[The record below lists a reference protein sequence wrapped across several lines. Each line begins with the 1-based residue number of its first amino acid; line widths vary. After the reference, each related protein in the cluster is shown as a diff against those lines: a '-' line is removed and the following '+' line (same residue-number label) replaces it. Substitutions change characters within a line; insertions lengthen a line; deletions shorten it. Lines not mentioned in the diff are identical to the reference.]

1 MTREKDESYDAFKNR
16 MINSNNNMVIQIKKS
31 DLEKNMDINSFTDVS
46 DDYLTKID
54 LKYKP
59 QYEKILGYL
68 GDLEKEN

>member
-1 MTREKDESYDAFKNR
+1 MTREKDESYDAFINR